1 MLRRYLPLAAALL
14 LISAFPAISAVSR
27 DPAQMPAGTWQ
38 LDRAHSTV
46 TARVMHMERSWFV
59 VRFNVVDATL
69 IYDPRNPEAARVSAS
84 VDATSFDVNADYGR
98 RFADQFLD
106 AGKSPRMTFVSTQL
120 SRTGPSTGT
129 MTGNLTL
136 RGVTKPVTFNVTFN
150 GAGAGMLPLTNTAGF
165 SATATINRSD
175 FGSTFLQN
183 LVGDDVVI
191 TVETEFQKR

>member
-1 MLRRYLPLAAALL
+1 MRHLVALTAALILAAA
-14 LISAFPAISAVSR
+14 FPAASAVSR

-38 LDRAHSTV
+38 LDRSHSTV
-46 TARVMHMERSWFV
+46 TARVMHMERSWYV
-59 VRFNVVDATL
+59 VRFDVVDATL
-69 IYDPRNPEAARVSAS
+69 TYDARNPEASRLSAS

-106 AGKSPRMTFVSTQL
+106 ATKSPRMTFVSTQL
-120 SRTGPSTGT
+120 TRTGPSTGT

-136 RGVTKPVTFNVTFN
+136 HGVTKPVTFNVVFN

-165 SATATINRSD
+165 SATATIKRSD

-183 LVGDDVVI
+183 LVGDDVII
-191 TVETEFQKR
+191 TVETEFTKR